1 MIPGALSVAEVKQN
15 VGRLSARIPA
25 DLWSEL
31 KREKLL
37 HPSAPTPN

>member
-1 MIPGALSVAEVKQN
+1 MIPGALSAREVAQNIERMQVK
-15 VGRLSARIPA
+15 IPA

-37 HPSAPTPN
+37 EADAPTPN